1 VTDGQVAGGRLA
13 GRVAL
18 ITGGASGMGLA
29 TALRFLAEGAAVV
42 VADLN
47 EGNGA
52 SFLDDAR
59 RVGYGERARFVRV
72 DVSEERDIEQAV
84 SVAVTELGGLDIVF
98 NNAGVGGAFGPVTE
112 IEVED
117 WDYTFAVLCRG
128 VFLGIK
134 HGARAMRAAGGG
146 GSIINTASVAGL
158 SGGAGPLAYSAAKA
172 AVINLT
178 RSAAVELAAS
188 RIRVNAICPGAILTP
203 LAVGKAD
210 PERMAQHMDT
220 LQPWP
225 EHGTGD
231 DIAAVALFLASD
243 ESRFVS
249 GEAIVVDG
257 GLTADGPGLTRQLRI
272 DAGRGGFV
280 GVNRGTTG
288 VGATVHRRVDPQSAG
303 EDPA

>member
-1 VTDGQVAGGRLA
+1 MSGGRLA

-29 TALRFLAEGAAVV
+29 TAKRFLAEGAAVV

-47 EGNGA
+47 EANGA
-52 SFLDDAR
+52 SFLDETRSQGSGD
-59 RVGYGERARFVRV
+59 RARFVRV
-72 DVSEERDIEQAV
+72 DVSNEQDIEGAV
-84 SVAVTELGGLDIVF
+84 SVAMTELGGLDVVF

-134 HGARAMRAAGGG
+134 HGARAMKAAGGG
-146 GSIINTASVAGL
+146 GSIINTASIAGL
-158 SGGAGPLAYSAAKA
+158 SGGGGPLAYSAAKA

-178 RSAAVELAAS
+178 RSAACELAPF

-210 PERMAQHMDT
+210 PEAMAQRMDS

-231 DIAAVALFLASD
+231 DIAATALFLASD
-243 ESRFVS
+243 ESRFIS

-257 GLTADGPGLTRQLRI
+257 GLTADGPGLNRDLRI
-272 DAGRGGFV
+272 DAGRGGYV

-288 VGATVHRRVDPQSAG
+288 QGATVRRRVDSGG
-303 EDPA
+303 ELIPRPD